1 MKLYF
6 IRSNDERVLVNDTVE
21 EKYVTKYI
29 KDFVKEKN
37 PKFDIYYFRSWKTK
51 EGVMYDVG
59 SHAEFF
65 LLSKE

>member
-6 IRSNDERVLVNDTVE
+6 INSDDEKILVNDTVE

-37 PKFDIYYFRSWKTK
+37 PKFDICYFRSWETE
-51 EGVMYDVG
+51 EGMMYDVG
-59 SHAEFF
+59 SHVEFF